1 MRQPSLAER
10 QEAAAAAKKALL
22 ERHRERINDPGFTE
36 RQAARKAVVA
46 AREIRIAERRAAE
59 EARKAQ
65 EAAEK
70 AAQEAAERAAQEAA
84 LEAELAAEGR
94 AFCLSVRASWNVQVG
109 IGSVIQRLDKI
120 ENSRGRKGQGQR

>member
-1 MRQPSLAER
+1 MRQIGCQEECGLRQPSLAER

-46 AREIRIAERRAAE
+46 AREIRIAERRAAD

-70 AAQEAAERAAQEAA
+70 AARRKQQ
-84 LEAELAAEGR
+84 
-94 AFCLSVRASWNVQVG
+94 NVQHRR
-109 IGSVIQRLDKI
+109 QRSKQSLPLKK
-120 ENSRGRKGQGQR
+120 NGKLG